1 MLESMQ
7 TPRRPPARIVS
18 GPFLPSI
25 VFAVI
30 LPFLLIALFDRLNV
44 VFPAPEYLA
53 IHNIIELFSVVVSF
67 SIFGLGWF
75 ALEPR
80 ADRGI
85 FIVSYAFLLVG
96 SFDLLHLLSFPGMP
110 DFLSPSS
117 TNKGILFWE
126 AARISAGLG
135 LLIAAIVGR
144 DRVERNPPRLP
155 MAILGLALVALVTL
169 ITLLFEGGLPAMFV
183 EGRGLT
189 PAKIGLEWL
198 DMALFGLALVG
209 FWRRPLGEKDGG
221 ARAMIAALILSIA
234 SEAAFTLYRSAYDS
248 YNLLGHVFKLAA
260 YFLFYRGI
268 FLVSVSAP
276 YSRLCGSED
285 ELRAENELR
294 IKSESVLAMTVRELA
309 VIHECTKAIARA
321 DDEKALLRTICEI
334 LCASGGYLMA
344 WVGYADDDEAKSV
357 RPMAF
362 AGKEEG
368 YLEII
373 RISWGEGPYGQGPTG
388 RCIATTSCRYV
399 QDFSTDP
406 SVSLWRDQALPRG
419 YRSSIG
425 LPLKGADEKAFGAL
439 TLYSPQPDAFLPT
452 EIELLEELAED
463 LAFGI
468 LSLRARIRNRKDE
481 ERILETLREKEIL
494 LMELHH
500 RTRNNMQVI
509 SSMLSIE
516 EERLASGADKKI
528 FEAVGMRIQ
537 AMALVHQKLYQS
549 GDLSRIELRDYIEG
563 LCLLVRESE
572 GRDEGQ
578 VSFDFDGMEE
588 VKVLIDTAIPLGIV
602 LNELLAN
609 AFAHAFPGGRRG
621 RIAITLNR
629 DDEGQIRLE
638 FDDDGIGFDVGENPR
653 ERGKTGFMLIF
664 NLVTKQLGGQIDCFS
679 KDGTSWSMRFHENR
693 YTPRV

>member
-1 MLESMQ
+1 MKA
-7 TPRRPPARIVS
+7 RRQPPSGIAS
-18 GPFLPSI
+18 GPLLSAIAFGIL
-25 VFAVI
+25 
-30 LPFLLIALFDRLNV
+30 LPFLLIALFARFYTVL
-44 VFPAPEYLA
+44 PAPEYLA
-53 IHNIIELFSVVVSF
+53 IHNIIELVGVVVSY

-75 ALEPR
+75 ALAPR
-80 ADRGI
+80 TNKGI
-85 FIVSYAFLLVG
+85 FFVSFAFILVG
-96 SFDLLHLLSFPGMP
+96 TFDLLHLLSFPGMP
-110 DFLSPSS
+110 PFASPSS

-126 AARISAGLG
+126 AARLSSGLG
-135 LLIAAIVGR
+135 LAAAAFARREEQGW
-144 DRVERNPPRLP
+144 NPRRAST
-155 MAILGLALVALVTL
+155 AILGLFLVALVS
-169 ITLLFEGGLPAMFV
+169 IPALFFENALPAMFI
-183 EGRGLT
+183 EDLGLT
-189 PAKIGLEWL
+189 SAKIGMEWL
-198 DMALFGLALVG
+198 NIALFGLALLG
-209 FWRRPLGEKDGG
+209 FWRRPFGEKDGG
-221 ARAMIAALILSIA
+221 TSKMIAALVLSIA
-234 SEAAFTLYRSAYDS
+234 SELSFTLYKSAYDS
-248 YNLLGHVFKLAA
+248 YNLLGHLYKLAA
-260 YFLFYRGI
+260 FFLLYRGI
-268 FLVSVSAP
+268 FVATVTAP
-276 YSRLCGSED
+276 YSRLRDSQN

-294 IKSESVLAMTVRELA
+294 LQSESVLAKTNRELA
-309 VIHECTKAIARA
+309 VIHECTKAISRA
-321 DDEKALLRTICEI
+321 GDEKTLLELICRI

-362 AGKEEG
+362 AGQELG
-368 YLEII
+368 YLEAIH
-373 RISWGEGPYGQGPTG
+373 ISWGEGPFGVGPTG
-388 RCIATTSCRYV
+388 RCIATATSRYV
-399 QDFSTDP
+399 QDFVTDP

-425 LPLKGADEKAFGAL
+425 LPLKGTDEKAFGAL
-439 TLYSPQPDAFLPT
+439 TLYSAQPEAFLPT

-468 LSLRARIRNRKDE
+468 LALRARLRNREDE
-481 ERILETLREKEIL
+481 ERILEALREKEIL

-516 EERLASGADKKI
+516 EERLANAADKRV

-572 GRDEGQ
+572 GKDEAQ
-578 VSFDFDGMEE
+578 VSFDFDGMEQ

-609 AFAHAFPGGRRG
+609 AFAHAFPGERPG
-621 RIAITLNR
+621 RIAVSLAR
-629 DDEGQIRLE
+629 DDEGLIRIE
-638 FDDDGIGFDVGENPR
+638 FDDDGVGFEAGANPR

-679 KDGTSWSMRFHENR
+679 KGGTSWSMRFHENR
-693 YTPRV
+693 YTPRI